1 MLCSHISRRDQR
13 AARKKDREKKEE
25 GAGVKGDSEK
35 PAVDKEKKKTT
46 FAVEGSNNK
55 PKPQKSE
62 EDEIQSG
69 SAAR

>member
-1 MLCSHISRRDQR
+1 M
-13 AARKKDREKKEE
+13 
-25 GAGVKGDSEK
+25 KGDSEK